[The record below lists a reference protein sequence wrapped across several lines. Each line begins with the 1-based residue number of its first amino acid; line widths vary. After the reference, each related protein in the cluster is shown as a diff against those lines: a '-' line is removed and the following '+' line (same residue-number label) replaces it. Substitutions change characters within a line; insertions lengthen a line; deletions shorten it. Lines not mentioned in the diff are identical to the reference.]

1 MAKWN
6 KWTDK
11 ECDFLKENI
20 GTYSMA
26 YIAKS
31 LGRTE
36 TAVLVKAKRLNL
48 GCFKNNSDKNR
59 IGTSEYV
66 SEAIKIY
73 CKK

>member
-48 GCFKNNSDKNR
+48 
-59 IGTSEYV
+59 
-66 SEAIKIY
+66 KIL
-73 CKK
+73 